1 MQSPNPKLYTIECN
15 PQPSYPWRSK
25 YLSFNDLI
33 PLGLPLLYYCC
44 YCCCCCN
51 YYYYYYHDHY
61 HYHYNYH
68 YVYYYYFFYYYYYT
82 TTTTSCHM
90 YRLLRVPKPKTVKA
104 SALNPKA

>member
-1 MQSPNPKLYTIECN
+1 MQSLPNPKLYTIECN

-44 YCCCCCN
+44 YYCCCCN
-51 YYYYYYHDHY
+51 YYYYYYY
-61 HYHYNYH
+61 CC
-68 YVYYYYFFYYYYYT
+68 YYYYYYYTTTT